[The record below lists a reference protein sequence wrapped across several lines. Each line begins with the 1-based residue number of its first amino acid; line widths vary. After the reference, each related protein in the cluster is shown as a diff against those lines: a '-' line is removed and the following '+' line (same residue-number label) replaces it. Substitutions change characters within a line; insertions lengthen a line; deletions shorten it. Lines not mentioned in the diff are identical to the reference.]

1 MNYHLLSKNTHP
13 LQLYESCDHIFFT
26 TDRTIGRDAK
36 AIFQAL
42 GMGAEGGGCRF
53 ARPHQTHTDRIFH
66 ITEEFFSLSEEE
78 RTAALE
84 GVDAV
89 VSDVKNACLG
99 ISTADC
105 IPVLIYDSE
114 HHAAAAIHA
123 GWRGTVQRIA
133 EKAIKEMQRLFDTQP
148 ESCKAVIGPGISQDS
163 FEVGW
168 EVHQEFVDAGF
179 AMDHA
184 TIVLPSNDGNGTKP
198 HLDIK
203 EINRQQLL
211 YLGIKE
217 ENISISDVDTFTN
230 EQFFSARREQ
240 KGIEKCGRLLSGF
253 ILRTLLLLFILFPSL
268 ADSVATVSAA
278 AGPSATVPSVSVA
291 GTFASATL
299 PYSIR
304 FYDDA
309 DGMSQ
314 WHATKVLQD
323 QSGMIW
329 FSTWNGLSRFDGT
342 NFSCFKVQPGDGN
355 NVTNDR
361 IRDFILD
368 SDGTFLCHVDED
380 IFRFDTRSCRFSA
393 VSKEVKAKTLKI
405 MEQERLSPTGIPHN
419 ISLGNTSLS
428 NVHHEFTDKQ
438 GNIWTIG
445 NAGIYKAVPLIYP
458 FKRIAEVEHSD
469 VKAMFCDAK
478 GRIWICSKSS
488 VGESNVAVFSKDL
501 NLIGYLGKDGSL
513 HSSRTPFSPIYSI
526 FQDSKGTIWLGSK
539 PDGLF
544 RLTESNGHFAI
555 RNFRSTDTTPSHLS
569 HNAVYD
575 IAEDANGCLWIATLG
590 GGICY
595 MEHPN
600 TDNPRFVSLS
610 KLLGSGYPNECMKV
624 RHLLVYDK
632 NTLLATTT
640 LGFLVIK
647 GIEKRDKSLS
657 IVRHAREANRA
668 SSLSCSATMDVFL
681 DKKGY
686 IVITTE
692 SGGLNITDAKSLSNK
707 TIDFRHVTTHDGLG
721 SDAAYSITPIDEHR
735 RIIQC
740 NNQLAITYSYND
752 FTCYSRMFF
761 KSRLLFSDAAPL
773 VLDNGKTLI
782 ALEDGVITLSLKD
795 LDRKAFQ
802 PHIALTSISIP
813 NDSTLW
819 AVDHLDTLRLNPDQ
833 RNVTIR
839 FAALDYSALE
849 KKLYSTSFI
858 ENGLLKSLSFSE
870 PTTSNEVS
878 LYDLEPGT
886 YTLAIRSTD
895 SNGIWDEEG
904 YRSLTIIVEPRFV
917 ETAFAKF
924 LLLLFIIAIIAG
936 ITYTFIYIRNI
947 NRQRHETLEAY
958 LALLNGNIS
967 SPVVSS
973 SSETKDTRAQQ
984 PPTIPQEEPHATIIN
999 PQLSPADEAFMNR
1012 LVQFV
1017 ENNISNSEIGVDD
1030 IADATAMSRSSLS
1043 RKMKQLLGVTPADFL
1058 KEARIKRAAHLLST
1072 STLSTS
1078 DIAYSCG
1085 FSDPKYFSKCF
1096 KASTGKTPKE
1106 FREKQSD

>member
-1 MNYHLLSKNTHP
+1 MNYHLLSQNAPELHLSEDTNHV
-13 LQLYESCDHIFFT
+13 FFT
-26 TDRTIGRDAK
+26 TDRTIGRDAN
-36 AIFQAL
+36 AIFHAL
-42 GMGAEGGGCRF
+42 GLEDKDAACRF
-53 ARPHQTHTDRIFH
+53 ARPHQTHSDHVFH
-66 ITEEFFSLSEEE
+66 ITPDFFSLTKEE
-78 RTAALE
+78 RKATLE

-89 VSDVKNACLG
+89 ISDVKDVCLG

-105 IPVLIYDSE
+105 IPVLIYDKE

-123 GWRGTVQRIA
+123 GWRGTLQRIV
-133 EKAIKEMQRLFDTQP
+133 EKTIHTMQNTFGTCP
-148 ESCKAVIGPGISQDS
+148 ESCKAVIGPGISQES

-168 EVHQEFVDAGF
+168 EVHQQFLDAGF
-179 AMDHA
+179 PMDNV
-184 TIVLPSNDGNGTKP
+184 TNVLPSNDGNGTKP

-203 EINRQQLL
+203 EINRQQMLSS
-211 YLGIKE
+211 GIKA
-217 ENISISDVDTFTN
+217 ENIFLSDIDTFTN
-230 EQFFSARREQ
+230 EQYFSARREQ
-240 KGIEKCGRLLSGF
+240 KGPEKCGRLLSGF
-253 ILRTLLLLFILFPSL
+253 ILRTLLLLFLLLPAFALRGAS
-268 ADSVATVSAA
+268 SS
-278 AGPSATVPSVSVA
+278 VPSTSPSV
-291 GTFASATL
+291 

-304 FYDDA
+304 FYDDS

-314 WHATKVLQD
+314 WHATKILQD
-323 QSGMIW
+323 KTGMIW
-329 FSTWNGLSRFDGT
+329 FSTWNGLSRFDGI

-405 MEQERLSPTGIPHN
+405 MEQERRSPTGIPHN

-469 VKAMFCDAK
+469 VKAMFSDAK
-478 GRIWICSKSS
+478 GRIWICSKSA

-501 NLIGYLGKDGSL
+501 NLIGYLGKDGFL

-692 SGGLNITDAKSLSNK
+692 SGGLNITDSKSLSNK
-707 TIDFRHVTTHDGLG
+707 SIDFRHVTTHDGLG

-886 YTLAIRSTD
+886 YTLAIHSTD

-904 YRSLTIIVEPRFV
+904 YRFLTIIVEPRFV

-924 LLLLFIIAIIAG
+924 LFFLFIIAAIAG
-936 ITYTFIYIRNI
+936 ITYTIIYIRNI
-947 NRQRHETLEAY
+947 NRQRRETLEAY
-958 LALLNGNIS
+958 LALLKDDMGTQQPQS
-967 SPVVSS
+967 SPASDAEIQS
-973 SSETKDTRAQQ
+973 NAPAIT
-984 PPTIPQEEPHATIIN
+984 QEEPHATIIN

-1017 ENNISNSEIGVDD
+1017 ENNIGNSEVGVDN

-1058 KEARIKRAAHLLST
+1058 KEARIKRASHLLTST
-1072 STLSTS
+1072 TLSTA
-1078 DIAYSCG
+1078 DIAFSCG

-1106 FREKQSD
+1106 FRECDKKE